1 MFRTWAEQDA
11 AVDAVQVAIGVV
23 DVRDNLQVTG

>member
-1 MFRTWAEQDA
+1 VKLITTVNNALA
-11 AVDAVQVAIGVV
+11 ADVTVPTV